1 MRVILVAPAF
11 RASARSDLWAQK
23 IVEKPKR
30 LCTSC
35 HLCYS
40 ARDHR
45 ERLYLTCPNALQG
58 SPPGTQEATLDPN
71 LILNR
76 VMRLARL
83 DTTVFDE
90 VRDDQ
95 RETLPAVIVA
105 VIAAFLA
112 GLGAFLWSQVV
123 PDGNPEDAFVNQFI
137 LGSIF
142 LAVMY
147 GVAAL
152 VAYVVLAQMYKVQ
165 ADLQAIIRTMGYAAI
180 PLAASVLMLLPI
192 VFPVFAIV
200 PMAALFV
207 MMIYA
212 LQSATGADSN
222 QVVMSALIGFAVMVL
237 VCGLIAVSTD
247 FGKAPMGAG
256 IFGILFDFN

>member
-1 MRVILVAPAF
+1 M
-11 RASARSDLWAQK
+11 
-23 IVEKPKR
+23 
-30 LCTSC
+30 
-35 HLCYS
+35 
-40 ARDHR
+40 
-45 ERLYLTCPNALQG
+45 
-58 SPPGTQEATLDPN
+58 DPN

-105 VIAAFLA
+105 VVAAFLA
-112 GLGAFLWSQVV
+112 GLGAFLWTQIV
-123 PDGNPEDAFVNQFI
+123 PDNTYGKLDNSFVNQFI

-180 PLAASVLMLLPI
+180 PLAASLLMLLPI

-247 FGKAPMGAG
+247 LGKAPMGAG
-256 IFGILFDFN
+256 IFGILFDLN

>member
-1 MRVILVAPAF
+1 M
-11 RASARSDLWAQK
+11 
-23 IVEKPKR
+23 
-30 LCTSC
+30 
-35 HLCYS
+35 
-40 ARDHR
+40 
-45 ERLYLTCPNALQG
+45 
-58 SPPGTQEATLDPN
+58 DPN

-105 VIAAFLA
+105 VVAAFLA
-112 GLGAFLWSQVV
+112 GLGAFLWSQIV
-123 PDGNPEDAFVNQFI
+123 PDYDLESAFVNQFI

-247 FGKAPMGAG
+247 VTKAPMGAG
-256 IFGILFDFN
+256 IFGILFDLN